1 MKCFLAP
8 HLVRKRNPI
17 GKSTTGVPSQVGDL
31 HQPVGGFI
39 LPIQIFPPKRGDLGY
54 PQNLAYLG
62 PWLDLLTIGTS
73 TTHISMQI
81 HKYTKIVKHTSM
93 IYSFPRMYGPSS
105 LHTWIPMNV
114 NERINKRTVYVCG
127 TYNLTVHDKHHVA
140 SGFSLETCGNS
151 IVSHQPLLSK
161 VGNPSF
167 TNKAIRLLLGSPGA
181 SLGHGNAEATKLSD
195 VYRVY
200 DVSSCVIWTPGSSF
214 KIFDPRQAYPRQI
227 EKSSSSRGQSKIDL
241 RNHHHHV
248 SLLTSSHSNY
258 HLVSP
263 RYTREHA
270 SS

>member
-1 MKCFLAP
+1 MK
-8 HLVRKRNPI
+8 PI

-39 LPIQIFPPKRGDLGY
+39 LPIQIFPPKRGDLVH

-73 TTHISMQI
+73 TIHISMQI

-105 LHTWIPMNV
+105 LDTWMPMNV

-195 VYRVY
+195 VCRVY
-200 DVSSCVIWTPGSSF
+200 DVPGSSF
-214 KIFDPRQAYPRQI
+214 NIFDSRQTYLRQI
-227 EKSSSSRGQSKIDL
+227 EKSSSSRGQSKTDL
-241 RNHHHHV
+241 SNHHHV

>member
-1 MKCFLAP
+1 M
-8 HLVRKRNPI
+8 NPI

-39 LPIQIFPPKRGDLGY
+39 IPIQIFPPKRGDLVHH
-54 PQNLAYLG
+54 QNPAYLG

-73 TTHISMQI
+73 TIHISMQI

-114 NERINKRTVYVCG
+114 SERIN
-127 TYNLTVHDKHHVA
+127 KHHVA

-195 VYRVY
+195 VCRVY
-200 DVSSCVIWTPGSSF
+200 DVSSCLIWTPESSF
-214 KIFDPRQAYPRQI
+214 KIFDPRQTYPRQI
-227 EKSSSSRGQSKIDL
+227 WKIIL
-241 RNHHHHV
+241 K
-248 SLLTSSHSNY
+248 
-258 HLVSP
+258 
-263 RYTREHA
+263 
-270 SS
+270 